1 MAAILSATDAVR
13 FAVGEGGVATITL
26 NDPARLNPLS
36 QALVVGL
43 REALQRVRDDRS
55 VRVLVLTGVG
65 KAFCVGADLAA
76 MSAGADPGSATSLG
90 EQTGATMD
98 VVNAEVVRG
107 LRELPVPV
115 LCALNGAAAG
125 GGVGLALACD
135 IVVATRSA
143 YFYLPFMPSLG
154 VVPDMGSSWLLPR
167 ALGRPRA
174 MALSLLGDRLSAEAA
189 QRDGLIWSCVDDASF
204 AGEVERIAARLAALP
219 PDAAPELRRL
229 YDAAGRN
236 DLGAQLQYERDRQSV
251 LLDGEAFAEGVRAFA
266 GKRKPMF
273 RGRPS

>member
-1 MAAILSATDAVR
+1 MAATLPATDAVR
-13 FAVGEGGVATITL
+13 FAVGEGGVATLTL
-26 NDPARLNPLS
+26 NDPARLNPMS
-36 QALVVGL
+36 EALVAGL
-43 REALQRVRDDRS
+43 REALQRARDDRS
-55 VRVLVLTGVG
+55 VRVLVLTGAG

-76 MSAGADPGSATSLG
+76 MSAGADPGSGPSLG
-90 EQTGATMD
+90 ARTGATMD
-98 VVNAEVVRG
+98 VVNAEVIRG
-107 LRELPVPV
+107 VRELPVPV

-174 MALSLLGDRLSAEAA
+174 MALSLLGDRLSAEQAE
-189 QRDGLIWSCVDDASF
+189 RDGLIWSCVDDASF

-229 YDAAGRN
+229 YDAAGSN

-266 GKRKPMF
+266 EKRKPVF
-273 RGRPS
+273 RGRSS